1 MNLIFTLFW
10 KEFHEHKWKVL
21 SLCAIMIS
29 LLLAGTVGYEDD
41 LGIGLI
47 PMLYGYLLIAPTY
60 VAMGV
65 SASEQSNRSIGFIR
79 GLPIATWKA
88 GAVRIFTGWV
98 VMLFPLLSS
107 LLLCL
112 LWVSVAPPKELP
124 STSLGFPWGWSW
136 STSLLVMAGIGIG
149 WCTVLYAWLV
159 ATAVNQ
165 KTELRAGLIGLV
177 VTVLLIWIGI
187 VNIGTTKASGFY
199 VLSYFQ
205 QFIISST
212 PVIWIMVLNSSA
224 YMVAF
229 TWLYVVQ
236 FCWVVALISFA
247 ISRYGKESLSGNVF
261 SRREPEGTLPAN
273 RMLQPPIKSPRAALF
288 WMQYRQSVPIAV
300 AAIALVIL
308 MSTMGVMPEDRLDS
322 FAGLTPFIGCV
333 LALIIGTGSFVH
345 ELEPQLHTFWRS
357 RPISPKQWFWLK
369 FFAGAVVIVGCYD
382 LPLFAINRMV
392 QIPRHSPISLPGIG
406 FSNTIAADLFFPIL
420 LHMFV
425 YSLAVLAACSVRHP
439 VYAPIF
445 AVCILLAVIMGPEVI
460 NSMQQ
465 HPLIGSISFFQLWS
479 NAEHDYNFLRAAATS
494 AAAFALYGLPTIFA
508 ATFAG
513 WLIRRDISVST

>member
-29 LLLAGTVGYEDD
+29 LLLAGTIGYEDD

-65 SASEQSNRSIGFIR
+65 SASEQSNRSIDFIR

-88 GAVRIFTGWV
+88 GMVRILTGWV

-136 STSLLVMAGIGIG
+136 STSILVMAGTGVA
-149 WCTVLYAWLV
+149 WCTVLYAWIV
-159 ATAVNQ
+159 AATVNQ

-177 VTVLLIWIGI
+177 VTVLLIWIGV
-187 VNIGTTKASGFY
+187 VNIATANTSDIY
-199 VLSYFQ
+199 RMPMFQ
-205 QFIISST
+205 QCIISFT
-212 PVIWIMVLNSSA
+212 PVIWILVLNSFA
-224 YMVAF
+224 QMLAF
-229 TWLYVVQ
+229 TWLFTMQ
-236 FCWVVALISFA
+236 FCWVVALLSFA
-247 ISRYGKESLSGNVF
+247 ISRYGRGSLWNKF
-261 SRREPEGTLPAN
+261 LPRREPEGTLPAN
-273 RMLQPPIKSPRAALF
+273 RILQPPIQSPRAALF
-288 WMQYRQSVPIAV
+288 WMQYRQTIPIAM
-300 AAIALVIL
+300 AGIALVVL
-308 MSTMGVMPEDRLDS
+308 MSTMGVMPRDRLES
-322 FAGLTPFIGCV
+322 FAALTPFIGCV

-345 ELEPQLHTFWRS
+345 ELEPQLYTFWRS

-369 FFAGAVVIVGCYD
+369 FFAGAVVILGCYD
-382 LPLFAINRMV
+382 LPLFALNRLV
-392 QIPRHSPISLPGIG
+392 QIPRISPIGSLGEPI
-406 FSNTIAADLFFPIL
+406 FSTIVADLFFPIL

-425 YSLAVLAACSVRHP
+425 YSVAVLAACSVRHP

-445 AVCILLAVIMGPEVI
+445 AVCALLAVITGPEVI
-460 NSMQQ
+460 NSIQQ
-465 HPLIGSISFFQLWS
+465 HPLVGSISFFKLWRD
-479 NAEHDYNFLRAAATS
+479 AGRDYNFLQAAATS
-494 AAAFALYGLPTIFA
+494 AVAFALYGLPTIFA
-508 ATFAG
+508 AIFAG